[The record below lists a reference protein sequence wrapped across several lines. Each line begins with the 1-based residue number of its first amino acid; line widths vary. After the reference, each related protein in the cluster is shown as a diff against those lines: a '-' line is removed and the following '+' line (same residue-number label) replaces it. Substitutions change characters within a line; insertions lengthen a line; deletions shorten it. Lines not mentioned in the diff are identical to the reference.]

1 MKGNWKNSVKCDTC
15 ESTEHATILHA
26 DPGKVQWGISRS

>member
-15 ESTEHATILHA
+15 ESTEHATIHA